1 MAGCLNGCGARGGLL
16 GGLRALLGIPV
27 APFGNTGLQLA
38 RLEVDARDEALEEMD
53 VLHEDD
59 VDRVLELWDVLLLLL
74 ERHKSISQSSS
85 SSSNSK
91 SGTDSQDKQTS
102 KTRACS
108 P

>member
-16 GGLRALLGIPV
+16 GGLRALLEIPV
-27 APFGNTGLQLA
+27 APPGNTGLQLA

-59 VDRVLELWDVLLLLL
+59 VDRVLWDVLLLLL
-74 ERHKSISQSSS
+74 ERSKSISQSSS
-85 SSSNSK
+85 SSLNSK